1 MPPYESGNS
10 FNILWQYVYKTMMM
24 QEIFSVEDG
33 FTIAKITMF
42 AFLMTALRE
51 TLSAVSNQMH
61 PLKCMPLHQG
71 LDVSQN

>member
-24 QEIFSVEDG
+24 QEKFSVEDG
-33 FTIAKITMF
+33 FTIAKKHSVC
-42 AFLMTALRE
+42 FLMTALRE
-51 TLSAVSNQMH
+51 TLSAVSNQMQ

-71 LDVSQN
+71 LDVSPN